1 MLANKP
7 QCVITGCTIRMPDLP
22 LHHHM
27 NGDLFKLGDLY
38 IFNGNPVELPPGQYE
53 YKRTVTLPDGAEY
66 FHRRHVV
73 VFHASEATFNDA
85 AVEYMA

>member
-7 QCVITGCTIRMPDLP
+7 QCVITGCTLRAPDFFDNHL
-22 LHHHM
+22 
-27 NGDLFKLGDLY
+27 NGDLFKVGDVY
-38 IFNGNPVELPPGQYE
+38 IFNGNPTELPPGQFEYE
-53 YKRTVTLPDGAEY
+53 RTVLLDRDSEY

-73 VFHASEATFNDA
+73 VFRASEATFNDA